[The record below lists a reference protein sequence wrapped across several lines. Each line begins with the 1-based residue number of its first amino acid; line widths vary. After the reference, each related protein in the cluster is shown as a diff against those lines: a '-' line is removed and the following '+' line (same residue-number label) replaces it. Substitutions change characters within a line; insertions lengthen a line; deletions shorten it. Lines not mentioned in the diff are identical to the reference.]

1 MGVYLCFVLEQ
12 DICVIIFYEF
22 NFNTIRGILHI
33 IVHSDILRIRY
44 GLIVEYMI
52 I

>member
-1 MGVYLCFVLEQ
+1 MFFLEQ
-12 DICVIIFYEF
+12 DRCVIIFSEF
-22 NFNTIRGILHI
+22 NFNTIGGILHI
-33 IVHSDILRIRY
+33 IVHTDVFHVRS

>member
-1 MGVYLCFVLEQ
+1 MFFLEQ
-12 DICVIIFYEF
+12 DRCVIIFYEF

-33 IVHSDILRIRY
+33 IVHTDILRRRS